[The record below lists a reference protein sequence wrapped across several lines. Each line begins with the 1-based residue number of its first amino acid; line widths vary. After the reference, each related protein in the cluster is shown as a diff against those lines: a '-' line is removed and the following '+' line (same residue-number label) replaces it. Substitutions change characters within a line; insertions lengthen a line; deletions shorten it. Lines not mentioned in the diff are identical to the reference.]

1 MAGVWGGGHGFMDVN
16 PVFLATEQ
24 RQAEVLVATFK
35 TGDSEPLSGAGRIEL
50 RFKVTHSEVHL
61 YFVTSVEEMAWVG
74 LLKPLGE
81 SLLWSPLVWTSHAF

>member
-1 MAGVWGGGHGFMDVN
+1 MAGARGSGHGFMDVN
-16 PVFLATEQ
+16 PVFLATER

-35 TGDSEPLSGAGRIEL
+35 TGDSEPLSGAGRIEM

-74 LLKPLGE
+74 LPKPLRE
-81 SLLWSPLVWTSHAF
+81 SLLLSPLVWTSHAF